1 MISSFST
8 LGKINM
14 SNTAIPPNLSYYS
27 ASLTVPTR
35 KMPVVII
42 GTGGSYTYGYSN
54 DLTNWTWGTI
64 SPITNPTAICCGQ
77 YNSLPLWVIIGY
89 TGSTYYS
96 TTSTNGTTWTTPSS
110 NISAIFKSGGWA
122 YSVNFGLDKD
132 GYGVFLAT
140 GYGGTSGS
148 SSVAISSDG
157 INWVTGGFPF
167 TTTRFGN
174 TCYYGNGY
182 WVVVGNSGSNNNC
195 GMYSTNVSIAGNASI
210 TWTSIGTFSFDPL
223 YGVVYSG
230 TKWFIGGIVNYL
242 YISNGPSPVSA
253 YSGTSIV
260 NQYPGAMMA
269 QGNTLLVG
277 GAGTNKN
284 VIFNFNTAPTSTS
297 TYPIPNNPSRTWQI
311 EYIESTTMW
320 IAAIAG
326 TASGNNSL
334 AYITDL
340 GRSQTDNI
348 TYPLTYV
355 LTVNTNMP
363 VCTGVAASR

>member
-8 LGKINM
+8 LGKIK
-14 SNTAIPPNLSYYS
+14 SNTVIPPSGPSYYS

-42 GTGGSYTYGYSN
+42 GTGSGKTYGYSN
-54 DLTNWTWGTI
+54 NLTSWTWGTI

-89 TGSTYYS
+89 NGTTYYS

-110 NISAIFKSGGWA
+110 NISAIFKSGGWSF
-122 YSVNFGLDKD
+122 SVNFGLDKD
-132 GYGVFLAT
+132 GYGIFLAT

-148 SSVAISSDG
+148 PNVAISSDG
-157 INWVTGGFPF
+157 ITWVSGGFPF
-167 TTTRFGN
+167 VDTRFGN

-182 WVVVGNSGSNNNC
+182 LVVTGNSNNIANC
-195 GMYSTNVSIAGNASI
+195 VMYSTNVSVADNASI
-210 TWTSIGTFSFDPL
+210 TWTTVGSFISQPA
-223 YGVVYSG
+223 YGLVYSG
-230 TKWFIGGIVNYL
+230 TRWVNGIINGNVNYNSNNSP
-242 YISNGPSPVSA
+242 ISSYNTINGLNQFPS
-253 YSGTSIV
+253 
-260 NQYPGAMMA
+260 AMMA
-269 QGNTLLVG
+269 KGNTLLVG
-277 GAGTNKN
+277 GAGTYNN
-284 VIFNFNTAPTSTS
+284 LIFNFNTAPTTTN
-297 TYPIPNNPSRTWQI
+297 TYIIPNNPSRTWQI
-311 EYIESTTMW
+311 EYIESTTIW

-326 TASGNNSL
+326 TTSGNNSL

-355 LTVNTNMP
+355 STVNANMP
-363 VCTGVAASR
+363 VCTGVAAAR